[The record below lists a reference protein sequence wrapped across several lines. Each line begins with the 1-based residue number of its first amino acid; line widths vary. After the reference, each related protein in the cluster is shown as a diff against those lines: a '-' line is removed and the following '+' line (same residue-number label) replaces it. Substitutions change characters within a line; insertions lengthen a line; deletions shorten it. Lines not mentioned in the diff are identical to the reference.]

1 MSIFDHTEGESPQ
14 EYMEDLVRS
23 LYKDVDQK
31 NINFSSEK
39 RAVHIYRNGVARGV
53 IIPTYTN
60 LQHAIQTLTNEL
72 DDWKKKYIILSKERT
87 MLDQALNAQR
97 ELTKMYQEQLMK
109 SLNRKIE

>member
-1 MSIFDHTEGESPQ
+1 MSIFDHTEEESPQ

-23 LYKDVDQK
+23 LYKDADQK

-39 RAVHIYRNGVARGV
+39 HPVTIYQDGEVRGV

-60 LQHAIQTLTNEL
+60 LEHTIQSLTNEL
-72 DDWKKKYIILSKERT
+72 DDWKKEYHILSKEHT
-87 MLDQALNAQR
+87 ILEQTLNAQR